1 MKGYL
6 RILRYVWRFRRLA
19 LLNLGFNVLYAIFNL
34 FSILTLIPFLQVIFN
49 SVPTQES
56 APSLSFNIASL
67 LGYVNYHFGNYVEA
81 HGQTQG
87 LLVVC
92 GFIIVIFL
100 LKNFTRYMALFF
112 LAPLR
117 NGVVR
122 DLRQN
127 IFERMLILP
136 LKYFSEKRKG
146 DIIARMT
153 TDVNEVEWSIMNTL
167 ESTFRDPLTILFF
180 FAAMLMLSPQLTL
193 FVLIMLPVMGIVIGR
208 IGKTLKRKSGKA
220 QEQLGLLLSIIEESL
235 SGLRIIKAFNAER
248 YQKAKFSREN
258 REHSRLLTS
267 VLNRRELSSPLSE
280 TLAIFVVAAV
290 LWYGGKLVIS
300 GESVLTGEMFIGY
313 IVIFANLINPAK
325 SFANS
330 YYYIQ
335 RGTAS
340 IERIENI
347 LDAPI
352 DIRENMDAT
361 TLKDFDDKIEYNNVN
376 FHYQEEAQ
384 VLHGINLKIEKG
396 KMVAVVGPSGSGK
409 STMADLLARFYDV
422 TDGEILIDGHNIKDL
437 RTTSLRKL
445 LGIVSQDPI
454 LFNDSVFNNIAFGI
468 DNPDREQVI
477 QAAKVANAHDFIMK
491 LEHGYD
497 TLIGDRGSKLSGG
510 ERQRLTIARAIYKNP
525 PILILDEATS
535 SLDTESEKLV
545 QDALFKLMQNRTSI
559 VIAHRLSTIQ
569 YADEIIVMQ
578 EGRIVER
585 GNHTALISRKGLY
598 AKLVDMQA
606 F

>member
-1 MKGYL
+1 MKGYF
-6 RILRYVWRFRRLA
+6 RILRYVLRFRRLA
-19 LLNLGFNVLYAIFNL
+19 LLNLMFNILYALFNL

-49 SVPTQES
+49 SVVVPES
-56 APSLSFNIASL
+56 APEPGFSISGL
-67 LGYVNYHFGNYVEA
+67 LGYVNYHFGAYVAEK
-81 HGQTQG
+81 GQVQG
-87 LLVVC
+87 LFVVC
-92 GFIIVIFL
+92 VFITIIFI
-100 LKNFTRYMALFF
+100 LKNICRYMALYF

-122 DLRQN
+122 ELRQN

-136 LKYFSEKRKG
+136 LSYFSEKRKG

-167 ESTFRDPLTILFF
+167 ESTFRDPLTMIFF
-180 FAAMLMLSPQLTL
+180 FVAMLLLSPQLTL
-193 FVLIMLPVMGIVIGR
+193 FVLILLPIMGIVIGR

-220 QEQLGLLLSIIEESL
+220 QDQLGLLLSIIEESL

-258 REHSRLLTS
+258 RAHSRLLTS

-290 LWYGGKLVIS
+290 LWYGGQLVIS
-300 GESVLTGEMFIGY
+300 GDASLTGEMFIGY
-313 IVIFANLINPAK
+313 ILIFANLINPAK

-340 IERIENI
+340 IERIEAI

-352 DIRENMDAT
+352 DIKEDINAVS
-361 TLKDFDDKIEYNNVN
+361 LKGFDTAIEYKNVSFN
-376 FHYQEEAQ
+376 YNEEAR
-384 VLHGINLKIEKG
+384 VLHNINLRIDKG
-396 KMVAVVGPSGSGK
+396 KMIAIVGPSGSGK
-409 STMADLLARFYDV
+409 STLADLLPRFHDA
-422 TDGEILIDGHNIKDL
+422 TEGEILIDGHNLRNL
-437 RTTSLRKL
+437 RTTSLRNL

-454 LFNDSVFNNIAFGI
+454 LFNDTIFNNIAFGV
-468 DNPDREQVI
+468 DHPNLEDVI
-477 QAAKVANAHDFIMK
+477 KAAKVANAHDFIMK
-491 LEHGYD
+491 QEKGYD
-497 TLIGDRGSKLSGG
+497 TIIGDRGNKLSGG

-569 YADEIIVMQ
+569 FADEIIVMQ
-578 EGRIVER
+578 NGHIVER
-585 GNHTALISRKGLY
+585 GNHSALNAKRGLY
-598 AKLVDMQA
+598 AKLVEMQA

>member
-1 MKGYL
+1 
-6 RILRYVWRFRRLA
+6 
-19 LLNLGFNVLYAIFNL
+19 
-34 FSILTLIPFLQVIFN
+34 
-49 SVPTQES
+49 
-56 APSLSFNIASL
+56 
-67 LGYVNYHFGNYVEA
+67 
-81 HGQTQG
+81 
-87 LLVVC
+87 
-92 GFIIVIFL
+92 
-100 LKNFTRYMALFF
+100 
-112 LAPLR
+112 
-117 NGVVR
+117 
-122 DLRQN
+122 
-127 IFERMLILP
+127 
-136 LKYFSEKRKG
+136 
-146 DIIARMT
+146 
-153 TDVNEVEWSIMNTL
+153 
-167 ESTFRDPLTILFF
+167 
-180 FAAMLMLSPQLTL
+180 
-193 FVLIMLPVMGIVIGR
+193 VIGR

-235 SGLRIIKAFNAER
+235 TGLRIIKAFNAER
-248 YQKAKFSREN
+248 YQKGKFSREN
-258 REHSRLLTS
+258 KAHAQLLTS

-290 LWYGGKLVIS
+290 LWYGGSLVIS
-300 GESVLTGEMFIGY
+300 GESVLTGEIFIGY

-340 IERIENI
+340 IERIEGI

-352 DIRENMDAT
+352 DIKEDLNAVS
-361 TLKDFDDKIEYNNVN
+361 LKGFEHTIEYRDVSFN
-376 FHYQEEAQ
+376 YSEDTR
-384 VLHGINLKIEKG
+384 VLHNINLKIEKG

-422 TDGEILIDGHNIKDL
+422 TEGAILIDGHNLKSL
-437 RTTSLRKL
+437 RTTSLRNQ

-454 LFNDSVFNNIAFGI
+454 LFNDSVFNNIAFGV
-468 DNPDREQVI
+468 DHPDRDQVI
-477 QAAKVANAHDFIMK
+477 QAAKVANAHEFIMK

-497 TLIGDRGSKLSGG
+497 TFIGDRGSKLSGG

-545 QDALFKLMQNRTSI
+545 QDALFKLMQNRTSV

-569 YADEIIVMQ
+569 FADEIIVMQ
-578 EGRIVER
+578 DGHIVER

-598 AKLVDMQA
+598 AKLVEMQA

>member
-1 MKGYL
+1 MKGYF
-6 RILRYVWRFRRLA
+6 RILRYVMRFRRLA
-19 LLNLGFNVLYAIFNL
+19 MLNLLFNILYALFNL

-49 SVPTQES
+49 SMPVAAE
-56 APSLSFNIASL
+56 APPLGLNIGDL
-67 LGYVNYHFGNYVEA
+67 LGYVNYHFGNYVAEN
-81 HGQTQG
+81 GQTQG
-87 LLVVC
+87 LMMVC
-92 GFIIVIFL
+92 IFIIIIFI
-100 LKNFTRYMALFF
+100 LKNFCRYMALFF

-122 DLRQN
+122 ELRQN

-136 LKYFSEKRKG
+136 LSYFSEKRKG

-180 FAAMLMLSPQLTL
+180 LTAMLMLSAQLTL
-193 FVLIMLPVMGIVIGR
+193 FVLIMLPLMGIVIGR

-235 SGLRIIKAFNAER
+235 TGLRIIKAFNAER

-258 REHSRLLTS
+258 KAHSQLLTS

-290 LWYGGKLVIS
+290 LWYGGSLVIS
-300 GESVLTGEMFIGY
+300 GESVLTGEIFIGY

-340 IERIENI
+340 IERIEGI

-352 DIRENMDAT
+352 DIKEDLNAVSLKGFENT
-361 TLKDFDDKIEYNNVN
+361 IEYRNVSFN
-376 FHYQEEAQ
+376 YSEDTR
-384 VLHGINLKIEKG
+384 VLHNINLKIEKG

-422 TDGEILIDGHNIKDL
+422 TEGAILIDGHNLRNL
-437 RTTSLRKL
+437 RTTSLRNQ

-454 LFNDSVFNNIAFGI
+454 LFNDTVFNNIAFGV
-468 DNPDREQVI
+468 DHPDREQVI
-477 QAAKVANAHDFIMK
+477 QAAKVANAHEFIMK

-497 TLIGDRGSKLSGG
+497 TFIGDRGSKLSGG

-545 QDALFKLMQNRTSI
+545 QDALFKLMQNRTSV

-569 YADEIIVMQ
+569 FADEIIVMQ
-578 EGRIVER
+578 DGHIVER

-598 AKLVDMQA
+598 AKLVEMQA

>member
-1 MKGYL
+1 MRGYF
-6 RILRYVWRFRRLA
+6 RILRYVLRFRRLA
-19 LLNLGFNVLYAIFNL
+19 VLNLVFNILYALFNL
-34 FSILTLIPFLQVIFN
+34 FSILTLIPFLQVLFN
-49 SVPTQES
+49 SVPVATEKPDGGVGVTQ
-56 APSLSFNIASL
+56 L
-67 LGYVNYHFGNYVEA
+67 LHLINYHFGAYVAE
-81 HGQTQG
+81 HGQMQG

-92 GFIIVIFL
+92 FSITVIFI
-100 LKNFTRYMALFF
+100 LKNGCRYAALYY

-122 DLRQN
+122 ELRQN
-127 IFERMLILP
+127 IFERMLQLP
-136 LKYFSEKRKG
+136 LSYFSEKRKG

-180 FAAMLMLSPQLTL
+180 FIAMLLLSPQLTL
-193 FVLIMLPVMGIVIGR
+193 FVLILLPVMGLVIGR

-220 QEQLGLLLSIIEESL
+220 QDQLGLLLSIIEESL

-258 REHSRLLTS
+258 RAHSQLLTS

-280 TLAIFVVAAV
+280 VLAIFVVAAL
-290 LWYGGKLVIS
+290 LWYGGRLVIS

-330 YYYIQ
+330 YYFIQ
-335 RGTAS
+335 RGIAS
-340 IERIENI
+340 IERIEAI

-352 DIRENMDAT
+352 EIKENMDAIS
-361 TLKDFDDKIEYNNVN
+361 LKGFEQAIEYRNVSFN
-376 FHYQEEAQ
+376 YQEDAR
-384 VLHGINLKIEKG
+384 VLHHINLRIEKG
-396 KMVAVVGPSGSGK
+396 RMIAIVGPSGSGK
-409 STMADLLARFYDV
+409 STLADLLPRFHDA
-422 TDGEILIDGHNIKDL
+422 TEGEILIDGHNLRNL
-437 RTTSLRKL
+437 RTTSVRNL
-445 LGIVSQDPI
+445 LGMVSQDPI
-454 LFNDSVFNNIAFGI
+454 LFNDTVFNNIAFGV
-468 DNPDREQVI
+468 DNPNMDDVI
-477 QAAKVANAHDFIMK
+477 RAAKVANAHDFIMK
-491 LEHGYD
+491 LDKGYH
-497 TLIGDRGSKLSGG
+497 TTIGDRGSKLSGG
-510 ERQRLTIARAIYKNP
+510 ERQRITIARAIYKNP

-569 YADEIIVMQ
+569 FADEIIVMQ
-578 EGRIVER
+578 EGCIVER
-585 GNHTALISRKGLY
+585 GNHSALIAKKGLY
-598 AKLVDMQA
+598 AKLVEMQA

>member
-1 MKGYL
+1 MKGYF
-6 RILRYVWRFRRLA
+6 RILRYVLRFRRLA
-19 LLNLGFNVLYAIFNL
+19 LLNLMFNILYALFNL

-49 SVPTQES
+49 SVVVPES
-56 APSLSFNIASL
+56 APEPGFSISGL
-67 LGYVNYHFGNYVEA
+67 LGYVNYHFGAYVAEK
-81 HGQTQG
+81 GQVQG
-87 LLVVC
+87 LFVVC
-92 GFIIVIFL
+92 FFITIIFI
-100 LKNFTRYMALFF
+100 LKNICRYMALYF

-122 DLRQN
+122 ELRQN

-136 LKYFSEKRKG
+136 LSYFSEKRKG

-167 ESTFRDPLTILFF
+167 ESTFRDPLTMIFF
-180 FAAMLMLSPQLTL
+180 FVAMLLLSPQLTL
-193 FVLIMLPVMGIVIGR
+193 FVLILLPIMGIVIGR

-220 QEQLGLLLSIIEESL
+220 QDQLGLLLSIIEESL

-258 REHSRLLTS
+258 RAHSRLLTS

-290 LWYGGKLVIS
+290 LWYGGQLVIS
-300 GESVLTGEMFIGY
+300 GDASLTGEMFIGY
-313 IVIFANLINPAK
+313 ILIFANLINPAK

-340 IERIENI
+340 IERIEAI

-352 DIRENMDAT
+352 DIKEDINAVS
-361 TLKDFDDKIEYNNVN
+361 LKGFDTAIEYKNVSFN
-376 FHYQEEAQ
+376 YNEEAR
-384 VLHGINLKIEKG
+384 VLHNINLRIDKG
-396 KMVAVVGPSGSGK
+396 KMIAIVGPSGSGK
-409 STMADLLARFYDV
+409 STLADLLPRFHDA
-422 TDGEILIDGHNIKDL
+422 TEGEILIDGHNLRNL
-437 RTTSLRKL
+437 RTTSLRNL

-454 LFNDSVFNNIAFGI
+454 LFNDTIFNNIAFGV
-468 DNPDREQVI
+468 DHPNLEDVI
-477 QAAKVANAHDFIMK
+477 KAAKVANAHDFIMK
-491 LEHGYD
+491 QEKGYD
-497 TLIGDRGSKLSGG
+497 TIIGDRGNKLSGG

-569 YADEIIVMQ
+569 FADEIIVMQ
-578 EGRIVER
+578 NGHIVER
-585 GNHTALISRKGLY
+585 GNHSALNAKRGLY
-598 AKLVDMQA
+598 AKLVEMQA